1 MVKVY
6 WTLWLVLAATAA
18 FMFVG
23 GLMTMTTVVVFGF
36 ISFGMT
42 FMGLMGVLPVVVS
55 HPAPEKAELAPRKE
69 KAVKGHR
76 LHHPARSAHA

>member
-6 WTLWLVLAATAA
+6 WMLWLVLAAAA
-18 FMFVG
+18 AVLSFG
-23 GLMTMTTVVVFGF
+23 GMMTMTTVVVFGF

-55 HPAPEKAELAPRKE
+55 HPAPEKAEPAPRKE

-76 LHHPARSAHA
+76 LRHPVRSAHA